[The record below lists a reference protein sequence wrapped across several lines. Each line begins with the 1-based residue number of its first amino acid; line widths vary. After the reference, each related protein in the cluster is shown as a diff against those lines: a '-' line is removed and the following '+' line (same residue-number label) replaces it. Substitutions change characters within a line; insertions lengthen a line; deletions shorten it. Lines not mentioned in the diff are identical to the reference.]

1 MGREDSFW
9 YIEKKTQMPKE
20 GRGSFFE
27 KNISKP
33 SDEEK
38 QGQELNGSIR
48 ANTFSLLQRFTS
60 NFSCSGEIC
69 FAGSRS
75 WTVPLKNKS

>member
-9 YIEKKTQMPKE
+9 YIEKKIKTQMPKE

-38 QGQELNGSIR
+38 QGQELNRVDSC
-48 ANTFSLLQRFTS
+48 QHVQPFTK
-60 NFSCSGEIC
+60 IY
-69 FAGSRS
+69 
-75 WTVPLKNKS
+75 LKFQLFW